1 MTEKQ
6 GATAVAVIGGLV
18 FLLGLVRFN
27 SLESQLVRGFGGS
40 DRLGLVLLI
49 VGGVAAV
56 SGAISAY
63 HAPNTQ
69 AAAEEGTSKCPSCGR
84 YNFREATNC
93 VNCGQSLA
101 TLAASTPAGTSSE
114 IIGSLKH
121 SHNIIEEM
129 ERLAALKE
137 RGVLSDEEFQQ
148 QKGKLLG

>member
-1 MTEKQ
+1 
-6 GATAVAVIGGLV
+6 
-18 FLLGLVRFN
+18 
-27 SLESQLVRGFGGS
+27 
-40 DRLGLVLLI
+40 
-49 VGGVAAV
+49 
-56 SGAISAY
+56 
-63 HAPNTQ
+63 
-69 AAAEEGTSKCPSCGR
+69 
-84 YNFREATNC
+84 